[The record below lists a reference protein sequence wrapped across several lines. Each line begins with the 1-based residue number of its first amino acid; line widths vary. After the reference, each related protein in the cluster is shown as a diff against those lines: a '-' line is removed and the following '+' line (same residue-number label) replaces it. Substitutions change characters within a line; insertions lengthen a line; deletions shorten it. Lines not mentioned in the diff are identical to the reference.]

1 MSKTKNFFKSI
12 AKAPKDIFNAL
23 SGKTAREHE
32 KMKQEITR
40 INQET
45 EIILEQVEDFRA
57 FERFRAK
64 MASEYFTGLAEKMP
78 EMADEYRDL
87 AELAA
92 KVNPDKMRGSIAAYG
107 AGESDARRWHTVR
120 ERYSDEINAYVFAHI
135 DSFAQE
141 DPKRW
146 ERMQKNAPA
155 LAAKAQKAKPPAP

>member
-1 MSKTKNFFKSI
+1 MSKIKNFFKSM

-23 SGKTAREHE
+23 SGKTAKEHE
-32 KMKQEITR
+32 KMKEEIAR

-45 EIILEQVEDFRA
+45 EVILEQVEDFRA

-64 MASEYFTGLAEKMP
+64 MASEFFTGMAEKMP

-87 AELAA
+87 AALAA
-92 KVNPDKMRGSIAAYG
+92 KVDTGKMRGSIAAYG
-107 AGESDARRWHTVR
+107 AGESDVKRWHTVR
-120 ERYSDEINAYVFAHI
+120 ERYSDEINAYVSAHI
-135 DSFAQE
+135 EGFVKE

-155 LAAKAQKAKPPAP
+155 LAAKVAKPPSP